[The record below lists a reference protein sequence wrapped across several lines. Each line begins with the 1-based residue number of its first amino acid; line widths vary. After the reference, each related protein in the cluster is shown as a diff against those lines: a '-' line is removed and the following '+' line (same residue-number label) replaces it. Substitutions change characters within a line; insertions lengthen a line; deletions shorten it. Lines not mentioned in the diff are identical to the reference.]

1 MKKSI
6 LSSLLFIIL
15 LSFSFAKTIDA
26 NYAKIVAQNFLEN
39 ETKIA
44 DASHLTLVK
53 TEFSKHKPA
62 YFNAPL
68 PLFYT
73 FTTANN
79 EFVIVA
85 ADDAAMPILGYSD
98 ESRTIDVNNIPNSIQ
113 KWFELYKKQIIYIT
127 DNNIEATPT
136 IDFLWTSYYNDI
148 PIAQAK
154 GTNAVSPLVQT
165 TWNQSPYYNAQCP
178 GGSVTGCVATAMCQI
193 MKYWDYPATGSGFHS
208 YNEDNYGTLSANF
221 GSTTYNWASM
231 PNNVSSSNSAVA
243 TLMYHVGV
251 SVDMDYSPQVSGAF
265 VISAQS
271 PVQHCSEY
279 ALKTYFGYKTSMQGL
294 ARSNY
299 SESQWTSMLRTELDA
314 GRPILYTGFGSGGG
328 HAFVCDG
335 YDNNGYF
342 HFNWGWGG
350 AYDGY
355 FVVNALNPSGVG
367 TGGGSGGYNSGQ
379 QALIGIEP
387 ANGGGGGGGG
397 GTQPGSTNL
406 ALNDYVSPSNS
417 TIYYGQS
424 FSISTNVVN
433 NDVNNFAGDYC
444 AAVFDLDGNF
454 LDYVEVLTGA
464 TLQSGYTYSSNMVF
478 SSGGLLSMVPGSYYV
493 GIFYRP
499 TGNNWIE
506 VADNTPYANFIQM
519 NVINPN
525 DLELTE
531 NITSNTGSSIVQ
543 GSPLSVN
550 LNLINNSASTFYG
563 DYAVNLYNLDGS
575 YAEGIETI
583 TENNGL
589 PPGYTYN
596 NSLTFSTNAI
606 TSEPGTYLLAAVY
619 FPNGGNLNIV
629 GSTNYINPIR
639 VTIKAPQISPDIYEN
654 NDAESQAYAFNPN
667 FSGNN
672 ANVSTTGSN
681 LHTTSD
687 NDYYKLV
694 LPAGSNYNVSARL
707 HDSYNS
713 GNGNTYSVDALF
725 SYSTDLVNWSSAFDD
740 VIGYTIG
747 ITNGGE
753 LYFRVAPYFAGE
765 TGSYLLQMNVEKTN
779 NPVGIIE
786 TAEQNLV
793 NLYPNPASERI
804 TLSSESSV
812 EQLKLYNNLGKEIQV
827 SYSDI
832 NSNKKQIDIS
842 NLSTGV
848 YILKGKTN
856 GKTFTEKL
864 IKE

>member
-1 MKKSI
+1 MKKYTFTLFLLSI
-6 LSSLLFIIL
+6 
-15 LSFSFAKTIDA
+15 LSFSFAKTINE

-39 ETKIA
+39 ETKIVN
-44 DASHLTLVK
+44 ASNLTLVK

-62 YFNAPL
+62 FFNAPL
-68 PLFYT
+68 HLFYT
-73 FTTANN
+73 FVTPNN

-85 ADDAAMPILGYSD
+85 ADDAATPILAYSD
-98 ESRTIDVNNIPNSIQ
+98 ENRPLNINSIPNSVS
-113 KWFELYKKQIIYIT
+113 KWLELYKKQLIYII
-127 DNNIEATPT
+127 DNKIEATPE

-154 GTNAVSPLVQT
+154 GINAVSPLVQT
-165 TWNQSPYYNAQCP
+165 TWDQSPYYNAQCP

-208 YNEDNYGTLSANF
+208 YNENNYGTLSANF
-221 GSTTYNWASM
+221 GSTTYNWSAM

-251 SVDMDYSPQVSGAF
+251 SVDMDYSPQVSGAY

-279 ALKTYFGYKTSMQGL
+279 ALKTYFGYKTSMQGVM
-294 ARSNY
+294 RSNY
-299 SESQWTSMLRTELDA
+299 SESQWTSLLRSELDA
-314 GRPILYTGFGSGGG
+314 SRPILYAGFGSGGG

-350 AYDGY
+350 AYNGY
-355 FVVNALNPSGVG
+355 FSVNALNPSGVG

-379 QALIGIEP
+379 HVLIGIEP

-397 GTQPGSTNL
+397 GTQPGSTEL
-406 ALNDYVSPSNS
+406 ALNNYVSPSNS

-424 FSISTNVVN
+424 FTINTNVVN
-433 NDVNNFAGDYC
+433 NDVNNFSGDYC
-444 AAVFDLDGNF
+444 AAVFDNDGNF

-464 TLQSGYTYSSNMVF
+464 TLQSGYTYTNGITF
-478 SSGGLLSMVPGSYYV
+478 STNGLLSMVPGTYQI

-499 TGNNWIE
+499 TGNNWIQ
-506 VADNTPYANFIQM
+506 VADNSPYTNFIQM

-525 DLELTE
+525 NLELTE

-543 GSPLSVN
+543 GNPLSVN
-550 LNLINNSASTFYG
+550 LNLINNAASTFYG

-583 TENNGL
+583 TESSGL
-589 PPGYTYN
+589 PSGYTYT
-596 NSLTFSTNAI
+596 NSLTFSTNSVS
-606 TSEPGTYLLAAVY
+606 SEPGTYLLAAVY
-619 FPNGGNLNIV
+619 FPSGGNLNIV
-629 GSTNYINPIR
+629 GSTNFVNPIR

-654 NDAESQAYAFNPN
+654 NDVGNQAYAFNPN
-667 FSGNN
+667 FSGNY
-672 ANVSTTGSN
+672 ANVPTTGST

-687 NDYYKLV
+687 NDYYKLI
-694 LPAGSNYNVSARL
+694 LPVGSNYNVSARL

-713 GNGNTYSVDALF
+713 GNGNTYTVDALF
-725 SYSTDLVNWSSAFDD
+725 SYSRDLVNWSSAFDD

-747 ITNGGE
+747 MNNGGE

-765 TGSYLLQMNVEKTN
+765 TGSYLLQMNVEKTTET
-779 NPVGIIE
+779 VGIKE
-786 TAEQNLV
+786 TNNLNLV
-793 NLYPNPASERI
+793 NLYPNPASEQI
-804 TLSSESSV
+804 TLDSENNINK
-812 EQLKLYNNLGKEIQV
+812 LKLYNSLGKELQV
-827 SYSDI
+827 NYTDI
-832 NSNKKQIDIS
+832 APNKKQINIS
-842 NLSTGV
+842 SLSTGI
-848 YILKGKTN
+848 YILKGETD
-856 GKTFTEKL
+856 GKTFTEKI